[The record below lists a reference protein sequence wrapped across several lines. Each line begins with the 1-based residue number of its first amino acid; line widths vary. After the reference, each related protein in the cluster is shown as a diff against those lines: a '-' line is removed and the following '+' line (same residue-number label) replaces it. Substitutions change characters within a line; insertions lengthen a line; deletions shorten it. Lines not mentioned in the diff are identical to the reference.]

1 MAAPDECPAAAKILH
16 QDRDYF
22 LSPVFV
28 VSVVDLVVSE
38 PPGVVT
44 VVFFSTFDFSPQ
56 PTIPID
62 KTLKTKT
69 EARMR
74 FIFSIPYVEGYRT
87 NSASPSDGQLS
98 IGGPSQ

>member
-1 MAAPDECPAAAKILH
+1 MAAPNDGPAAAKNIH
-16 QDRDYF
+16 QNRDYF

-28 VSVVDLVVSE
+28 VSVVCFVVSE

-56 PTIPID
+56 PTIPTD

-74 FIFSIPYVEGYRT
+74 FIFPFLKWR
-87 NSASPSDGQLS
+87 D
-98 IGGPSQ
+98 IGPIQHR